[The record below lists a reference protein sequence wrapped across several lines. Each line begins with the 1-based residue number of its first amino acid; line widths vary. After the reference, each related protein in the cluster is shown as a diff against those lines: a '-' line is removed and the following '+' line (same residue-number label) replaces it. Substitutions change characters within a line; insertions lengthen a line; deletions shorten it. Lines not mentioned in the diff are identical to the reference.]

1 MTANIHYVNNTGSD
15 LRMVWAYFQEAY
27 VTNELHEDVSDL
39 FNIRF
44 IDGINKDGTK
54 RMIIKAA

>member
-1 MTANIHYVNNTGSD
+1 MTSSIHYVNNTNSD
-15 LRMVWAYFQEAY
+15 LRLVWAYFQEAY
-27 VTNELHEDVSDL
+27 VTGQLHDDVSDL

-54 RMIIKAA
+54 RMIINAS